1 MQMPSGGGVHS
12 IIFAPPPRYIF
23 PPPLTDR
30 SACFRHR
37 YNEMLREPEAPQS
50 RPNSTYETPIHSIA
64 FAHMLWLSKLRFH
77 IPSTR
82 PAQHTTTCDD
92 TSDINHRI
100 QLSGDTLLIDM
111 DTPTAMTLLMKL
123 LTYCNIHVIRR
134 IEQYCVCIC
143 RYEIVLFYYPTMA
156 SKSEALGLRWEHVH
170 GDRAALPDSK
180 SGPRTIW
187 LATPARAAVAAP
199 PRRYIIPPPLTLR
212 WKIQDVALLV
222 G

>member
-1 MQMPSGGGVHS
+1 MPISHFSTLGGTSPRGAPIKAELYLRNAYTQYS
-12 IIFAPPPRYIF
+12 IR
-23 PPPLTDR
+23 
-30 SACFRHR
+30 
-37 YNEMLREPEAPQS
+37 
-50 RPNSTYETPIHSIA
+50 TYVVY
-64 FAHMLWLSKLRFH
+64 MLWLSKFRFH

-143 RYEIVLFYYPTMA
+143 RYEIVLFYGNYILDAVSGRSVPRKRFKLHKISWVVRFRATIYGGLVAATHRGGPEMP
-156 SKSEALGLRWEHVH
+156 KPELLLGLGEK
-170 GDRAALPDSK
+170 G
-180 SGPRTIW
+180 
-187 LATPARAAVAAP
+187 
-199 PRRYIIPPPLTLR
+199 LT
-212 WKIQDVALLV
+212 
-222 G
+222 